1 MKQVH
6 SGPHQ
11 KLPRFSLLAVPLWL
25 AAFPFHTLAPVR
37 VSKKSRPSHGAKVA
51 AGGPWGGSHC
61 RRSVLPSV
69 SAAPGIH
76 GPRSQCGDAG
86 HALLPVALA
95 TGCVAGGQE
104 DAEYHGTQVRWV
116 LIFSGPLCFWING
129 ITFIF
134 EASSY
139 PTFLMITPR
148 IGVRP
153 MGKLT

>member
-1 MKQVH
+1 MVPTKNCHDSLCSQSLCGWPRSRSIPWPL
-6 SGPHQ
+6 SGCP
-11 KLPRFSLLAVPLWL
+11 
-25 AAFPFHTLAPVR
+25 
-37 VSKKSRPSHGAKVA
+37 KKSRPSHGAKVA